1 MVHGDQILKTTS
13 FVLKRYREDAGLSQE
28 KLAEKSNVS
37 RSMIDKIERRER
49 LPSIETLIKIAS
61 GLDVK
66 ASDIVSEIEKKF
78 M

>member
-1 MVHGDQILKTTS
+1 
-13 FVLKRYREDAGLSQE
+13 
-28 KLAEKSNVS
+28 
-37 RSMIDKIERRER
+37 MIDKIERRER